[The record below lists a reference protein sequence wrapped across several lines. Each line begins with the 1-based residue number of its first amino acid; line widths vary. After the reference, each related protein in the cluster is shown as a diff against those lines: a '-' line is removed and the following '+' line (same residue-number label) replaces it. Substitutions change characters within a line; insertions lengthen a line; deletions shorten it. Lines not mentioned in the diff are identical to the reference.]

1 MFNFLKD
8 FYVISWFYDLYY
20 KYFIIVTAGFLLYTD
35 KTEEQNFPP
44 QHVSSRKPFD
54 DVTDDVTAWVGV
66 EDYKFEK

>member
-44 QHVSSRKPFD
+44 QRG
-54 DVTDDVTAWVGV
+54 VTDDVTAWVGV